1 MNPENIDKAL
11 QVGLIVMAC
20 APHVAAVIGTPMLI
34 ARIGLI
40 SKLYTF
46 LAGNYLKAKNAK

>member
-1 MNPENIDKAL
+1 MNPENIDKTL
-11 QVGLIVMAC
+11 QIGLIVMAA
-20 APHVAAVIGTPMLI
+20 APHVAAIVGTPMLI

-40 SKLYTF
+40 AKIFNF

>member
-1 MNPENIDKAL
+1 VVAV
-11 QVGLIVMAC
+11 VGVPVLV
-20 APHVAAVIGTPMLI
+20 